1 VGTDLSIIVEVFE
14 QKAWHLAKHWD
25 FTTRDRTFHRLL
37 ADMECEVV
45 PKGELSEA
53 TVAIVEEALVTV
65 SDPNIACGVGGMRG
79 EAFLEFFAQVRG
91 EKMCVYGLG
100 AELRSEELL
109 AAEALVRALI
119 FDGGRATRVLYWFDE
134 FALQPLKEDDHVNS
148 KVRSLGEEINNAVE
162 EEPRRTEFKQPVS
175 RKDAPEGADVLTCGH
190 VEAGGGAY
198 LFDGHWSHDGEDFY
212 WMACCQACAEKS
224 NFNIVQVSICEVVRF
239 GSGT

>member
-25 FTTRDRTFHRLL
+25 FTGRDRTFHRLL
-37 ADMECEVV
+37 ADLECGVV
-45 PKGELSEA
+45 PTDELSEA
-53 TVAIVEEALVTV
+53 SAAIVEDVAGR
-65 SDPNIACGVGGMRG
+65 SCGGCGVEAMRG
-79 EAFLEFFAQVRG
+79 EVFLEFFAQVRG
-91 EKMCVYGLG
+91 EKMCVYGPG